1 MNQVSKTT
9 EIDLVESWRI
19 IFKRKWVVIIF
30 TGALFFFTAVFTF
43 LTTPIYKS
51 TVTLLIEEE
60 TSRMLSIEDTFG
72 YQTPVTRDL
81 RGFNTQ
87 LKLLKSKSLAERVVQ
102 HANLQTREDF
112 QKANRMRRGLFDT
125 IGYIITLGWLRS
137 GKKVDEQDLE
147 SPYVTNP
154 YSDDA
159 LLIQKKLNIKA
170 IRDTKLVEL
179 SYTSP
184 SPYLAAEI
192 VNTVA
197 REFKRFSVDMR
208 LQTTQQAS
216 DFMSDQIATLSQ
228 ELDEKNQELQ
238 RYSKEK
244 DIFLL
249 NPTES
254 TAINELSQVR
264 QAYTAAR
271 LERISKQTVYQELRD
286 MDADTIPQFVDNPA
300 IQQLKANYIRAK
312 NEYGDIQKEYG
323 PSHPQYIQA
332 KSRLDGLRE
341 DLQHAVDVAES
352 DYQTA
357 LQRETRI
364 LADLERQKD
373 NVVRTDSNAI
383 QYRLLRDEVE
393 QISTL
398 LSSLR
403 EKRQAALVSAKLGG
417 LETSNISIIDQGE
430 VPARPISPKKGLNL
444 FLAII
449 FGVLGGVGLCF
460 VLEYMDNS
468 VKGPE
473 DVEKLAG
480 LPSMGVIPH
489 VPIGEG
495 KKQKKIQLASGLEY
509 SDDKQAKSHQDI
521 RQFELINHHFPKIS
535 VAEDYRTVRTSI
547 LLSFADNPPRSILV
561 TSALPKE
568 GKSVTVA
575 NLAIAFAQLGERI
588 LVVDTDLRKPRLHQI
603 FEIERQEGLSN
614 FLTGNL
620 AMRDAIQKTHIENI
634 YLMPSGPIPPN
645 PSELLNS
652 KKMNHLMTEI
662 REGFDYIFFDTPPV
676 LAVIDALIVSSLTDA
691 TMFIIK
697 AGDTARK
704 PFLNA
709 LGELRKAKANIMG
722 VLFNELK
729 IKKGDLSFM
738 DYYSYYRYGYYGD
751 GDENSSSD

>member
-1 MNQVSKTT
+1 MKQTDKST
-9 EIDLVESWRI
+9 EIDLMESWRI
-19 IFKRKWVVIIF
+19 ILKRKWVVIIF

-43 LTTPIYKS
+43 LATPMYRS
-51 TVTLLIEEE
+51 TATLMIEEE

-102 HANLQTREDF
+102 QANLQTREDF
-112 QKANRMRRGLFDT
+112 KQANKTSRGLFGT

-137 GKKVDEQDLE
+137 GSKDGDQNPD
-147 SPYVTNP
+147 SPYATNP
-154 YSDDA
+154 YSEDA
-159 LLIQKKLNIKA
+159 LGIQKELNIKA

-179 SYTSP
+179 SYTSA

-192 VNTVA
+192 VNTIA
-197 REFKRFSVDMR
+197 REFKKFSVNMR

-216 DFMSDQIATLSQ
+216 DFLSDQIASLSL

-264 QAYTAAR
+264 TAYTNAR
-271 LERISKQTVYQELRD
+271 LERISKQTVYQELQD
-286 MDADTIPQFVDNPA
+286 LDADTIPQFVDNPA
-300 IQQLKANYIRAK
+300 IQQLKADYIRAK
-312 NEYGDIQKEYG
+312 NDYEDIQKEYG
-323 PSHPQYIQA
+323 PSHPRHIQA
-332 KSRLDGLRE
+332 KSRLDSLRS
-341 DLQHAVDVAES
+341 DLENAVDVAKS
-352 DYQTA
+352 DYETA
-357 LQRETRI
+357 MQRENRI
-364 LADLERQKD
+364 FADLERQKE

-403 EKRQAALVSAKLGG
+403 EKQQAALVSAKLGG
-417 LETSNISIIDQGE
+417 LDTSNISIIDQGE
-430 VPARPISPKKGLNL
+430 IPERPISPKKGLNL
-444 FLAII
+444 FLALI
-449 FGVLGGVGLCF
+449 FGGLGGVGLCF
-460 VLEYMDNS
+460 VLEYLDNS

-473 DVEKLAG
+473 DVEKLAA

-489 VPIGEG
+489 VPIGED
-495 KKQKKIQLASGLEY
+495 KKQKKIQLASRLDY
-509 SDDKQAKSHQDI
+509 ADDKKQDSYMEI
-521 RQFELINHHFPKIS
+521 GQFELINHHFPKIS
-535 VAEDYRTVRTSI
+535 IAEDYRTVRTSI

-575 NLAIAFAQLGERI
+575 NLAVAFAQLGERI

-614 FLTGNL
+614 FLTGSL
-620 AMRDAIQKTHIENI
+620 AMRDAIQKTNVENI
-634 YLMPSGPIPPN
+634 FLMPSGPIPPN

-652 KKMNHLMTEI
+652 KKMKQLMTES
-662 REGFDYIFFDTPPV
+662 REGFDFVFFDTPPV
-676 LAVIDALIVSSLTDA
+676 LAVIDPLIVSALTDA
-691 TMFIIK
+691 TMFVIK
-697 AGDTARK
+697 AGVTARK
-704 PFLNA
+704 PFSNA
-709 LGELRKAKANIMG
+709 IGELRKANANILG

-729 IKKGDLSFM
+729 MKSGDLGFM
-738 DYYSYYRYGYYGD
+738 DYYRYYRYEYYGD
-751 GDENSSSD
+751 GKEETNAR